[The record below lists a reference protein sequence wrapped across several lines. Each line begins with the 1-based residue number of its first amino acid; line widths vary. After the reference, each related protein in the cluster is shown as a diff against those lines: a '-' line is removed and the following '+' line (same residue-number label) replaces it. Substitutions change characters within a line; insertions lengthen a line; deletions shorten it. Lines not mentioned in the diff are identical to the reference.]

1 MPLAFHVTL
10 LGLTALMPFGIARIY
25 ALFAL
30 ALVAVHVVAGIL
42 VGGGDWRDFGALL
55 WAPFY
60 VAWKL
65 AASTQ
70 NSAVSSEPGTL
81 GSDRSLKG
89 NPQGRWPGLR
99 LSTHPSFRVRFASKY
114 PLLTYRSSERI
125 DDDHF

>member
-25 ALFAL
+25 ALFGL
-30 ALVAVHVVAGIL
+30 ALVAVHVMAGIL

-65 AASTQ
+65 AASAQ
-70 NSAVSSEPGTL
+70 NSAVSSERGTL
-81 GSDRSLKG
+81 DSDRSLTGKTS
-89 NPQGRWPGLR
+89 R
-99 LSTHPSFRVRFASKY
+99 LLAWVTFIHTPELSGSFSHPNI
-114 PLLTYRSSERI
+114 RS
-125 DDDHF
+125 